1 MSTFVQDLKF
11 GARLLIKD
19 RSFTITALL
28 TLAVCIGA
36 NAAMFSILRSVVMK
50 PLPFPGSD
58 RVVLLYNSYPNAGA
72 PRVGNAVP
80 DYFDRIT
87 AVPALATQA
96 VFRREGMTY
105 GDEQGAERV
114 IAIRATSSF
123 FDVVAVSP
131 RLGRTFTAEEAEP
144 GQNQKAVLSYGFW
157 QRKFGGREEVLGRS
171 VRLNGTAHE
180 VIGVMP
186 PEFTFLQNDVDL
198 FVPTAFTPDDKS
210 DNRRHSN
217 NWQMVGRLADGASL
231 AQVEQQVSTL
241 NRTNDDRFP
250 QFRQILKDARFHT
263 VSILLQE
270 DLIRDVKQ
278 VLYLLWFS
286 VLFVLLIGCVNIA
299 NLVMVRSSGRTR
311 EMATRHAIG
320 GELGRLARQLLTEST
335 LLAVAG
341 GGLGLLLG
349 WWATRSVSSLN
360 IDQLPRGYEIG
371 LDAVSVAMIV
381 ALTVVVGLAIGVAP
395 VLRLRRMN
403 LNVELREESRG
414 GTAGRRANLARR
426 VLAVVQV
433 TIALMLLVV
442 AGLLLASFRAVLH
455 LDYGFDPSN
464 VVTAGLTLPPST
476 YPNVPSF
483 LGFEER
489 MFTAL
494 RAIPGVTGV
503 GGTTA
508 LPFSGAINNNVI
520 VAEGYQMKP
529 GESLVAPSS
538 VIATAGYFETMR
550 IPLVRGR
557 TFEAR
562 DSAQAPQVAIV
573 DERLA
578 KKFWPDQDP
587 IGRRLYRPS
596 DPSDITKITPQ
607 TTFITVVGVVKE
619 VQLANPR
626 VDFTPVGM
634 TYFPYDQAAQ
644 RSFTLTVRTAQSSP
658 TILAE
663 IRREITRIDP
673 QIALFRVQ
681 PMQQWIDQ
689 ALVGRRVP
697 MMIAIAFGAVAL
709 FLSAIGIYG
718 VLAYSVA
725 QRQRELG
732 VRMALGGSGASV
744 FGLVLG
750 DGLRIV
756 GLGLAFGLVGS
767 LGVAQVMKSQL
778 FNVAAIN
785 PVVLIAVT
793 ATLSVVA
800 LFASGIP
807 ALRASRINPI
817 VVLSK

>member
-1 MSTFVQDLKF
+1 MATFLQDLKF
-11 GARLLIKD
+11 GARLLLKD

-50 PLPFPGSD
+50 PLPFPGSEQ
-58 RVVLLYNSYPNAGA
+58 VVLLYNSYPNAGA
-72 PRVGNAVP
+72 PRVGNATP

-87 AVPALATQA
+87 AVPALAKQA

-123 FDVVAVSP
+123 FDVVQVAP
-131 RLGRTFTAEEAEP
+131 RLGRVFSDAEAEP

-180 VIGVMP
+180 VVGVMP

-198 FVPTAFTPDDKS
+198 FVPTAFTPEDKS
-210 DNRRHSN
+210 DDRRHSN
-217 NWQMVGRLADGASL
+217 NWQMIGRLADGATL
-231 AQVEQQVSTL
+231 AQVEQQISTL

-263 VSILLQE
+263 VSVLLQE

-286 VLFVLLIGCVNIA
+286 VLFVLLIGGVNIA

-320 GELGRLARQLLTEST
+320 GDLGRLARQLLTEST
-335 LLAVAG
+335 LLAVTG
-341 GGLGLLLG
+341 GALGLLLG

-371 LDAVSVAMIV
+371 LDAVSVGVIL

-395 VLRLRRMN
+395 VWRLRRMN

-426 VLAVVQV
+426 ALAVVQV
-433 TIALMLLVV
+433 AIALMLLVV

-455 LDYGFDPSN
+455 LDYGFDPAN
-464 VVTAGLTLPPST
+464 VMTAGLTLPASN
-476 YPNVPSF
+476 YPNPPSF
-483 LGFEER
+483 VAFEDR
-489 MFTAL
+489 VFTAL
-494 RAIPGVTGV
+494 RQMPGVVGV

-508 LPFSGAINNNVI
+508 LPFSGAVNNNVI
-520 VAEGYQMKP
+520 MAEGYQMKP

-538 VIATAGYFETMR
+538 VIATAGYFEAMR

-557 TFEAR
+557 TFDAR
-562 DSAQAPQVAIV
+562 DTAQAPQVAIV
-573 DERLA
+573 DDRLA

-596 DPSDITKITPQ
+596 DPSDVTKITPQ

-626 VDFTPVGM
+626 ADFTPIGM
-634 TYFPYDQAAQ
+634 TYFPYDQTSP
-644 RSFTLTVRTAQSSP
+644 RTYTLTVRTAQSSP

-689 ALVGRRVP
+689 ALVSRRVP
-697 MMIAIAFGAVAL
+697 MVIAIAFGGVAL
-709 FLSAIGIYG
+709 FLSAVGIYG

-756 GLGLAFGLVGS
+756 AVGLAFGLVGS
-767 LGVAQVMKSQL
+767 LAVAQVMKSQL

-785 PVVLIAVT
+785 PIVLAAVT
-793 ATLSVVA
+793 VTLSIVA
-800 LFASGIP
+800 LVASGIP

-817 VVLSK
+817 VVLGK